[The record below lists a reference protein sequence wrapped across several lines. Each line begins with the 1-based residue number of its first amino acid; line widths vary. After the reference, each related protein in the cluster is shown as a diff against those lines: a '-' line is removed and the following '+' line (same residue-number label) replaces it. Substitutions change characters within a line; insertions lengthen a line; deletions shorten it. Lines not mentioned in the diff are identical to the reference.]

1 MLQQRLDHFLD
12 RLLVQKFRILD
23 GIRQQDRVL
32 NRPTLDPNP
41 PICPY
46 GYLVRD
52 MLAQQ
57 VDDGAVWIQQ

>member
-32 NRPTLDPNP
+32 DRPALYPYP
-41 PICPY
+41 PIRPN
-46 GYLVRD
+46 GHLVRD

>member
-1 MLQQRLDHFLD
+1 MLQQRFDHLLH
-12 RLLVQKFRILD
+12 RLLVQKFRILN

-32 NRPTLDPNP
+32 DRPTLDPNP
-41 PICPY
+41 PVCPH
-46 GYLVRD
+46 GHLVRD